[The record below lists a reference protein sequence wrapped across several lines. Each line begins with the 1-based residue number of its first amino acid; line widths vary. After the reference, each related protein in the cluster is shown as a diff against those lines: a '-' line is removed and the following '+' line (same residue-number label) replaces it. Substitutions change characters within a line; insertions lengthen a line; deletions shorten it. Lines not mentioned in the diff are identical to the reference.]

1 MNLGIIGVGHLAA
14 SLLAGFRRS
23 GMEAAA
29 ITVSPRGMG
38 PELARRHG
46 HRLARDNAEL
56 VAACDHV
63 VLAVR
68 PDAAVAAI
76 EGLPWRRGQLLMSAC
91 AGVPLAALAPAA
103 PARVVRIMPLTASE
117 LGASPTLLCPPDA
130 QALELLQRLG
140 PAVELA
146 DEDQFEVATVSAAIY
161 GWAQALIA
169 AGADWSAANGLDPDT
184 ARQLVAR
191 TFVAAGRMVSE
202 KDAPVQRLL
211 EELVTPGGITEAG
224 LRHLEGKAV
233 PQAWSQACDIVLAR
247 LRGNS

>member
-1 MNLGIIGVGHLAA
+1 MAA
-14 SLLAGFRRS
+14 GPTPDERLRRGPAGSAGAGRT
-23 GMEAAA
+23 G
-29 ITVSPRGMG
+29 
-38 PELARRHG
+38 ARRADH
-46 HRLARDNAEL
+46 
-56 VAACDHV
+56 AAD
-63 VLAVR
+63 
-68 PDAAVAAI
+68 
-76 EGLPWRRGQLLMSAC
+76 S
-91 AGVPLAALAPAA
+91 
-103 PARVVRIMPLTASE
+103 
-117 LGASPTLLCPPDA
+117 LGTGSQPTLLCPPDA